1 MNLELNAE
9 QLEFLKFIVQDFE
22 YNDSNERAMVEAIE
36 SKIYNLQEQDALRLA
51 GILKAQAKRPTAEW
65 N

>member
-65 N
+65 